1 MRKLCHSALRRH
13 VPSCLHNPP
22 HATLTIADLIMR
34 KLCHSAL
41 RRHVPS
47 CLHNPPLRT
56 TSTFY
61 HFRKFT
67 RLCSAKSTFDLLRD
81 LVYLRYRLLK
91 MPKCHPAVGLLLVFY
106 HCCCCHSMLHHRF
119 STLCTPHHCSVFY
132 LHLRRTRFC
141 VARIFKLPT
150 APLSFSVA
158 ASSAWPALPASWFCC
173 CTNQIILGLCCC
185 LRRRC
190 MHPGGCCGRSRC
202 LV

>member
-67 RLCSAKSTFDLLRD
+67 RLCDATFRRASIILRSALRARSTISANSRAF
-81 LVYLRYRLLK
+81 
-91 MPKCHPAVGLLLVFY
+91 
-106 HCCCCHSMLHHRF
+106 
-119 STLCTPHHCSVFY
+119 
-132 LHLRRTRFC
+132 
-141 VARIFKLPT
+141 
-150 APLSFSVA
+150 APLSRPLIFFTSHSQC
-158 ASSAWPALPASWFCC
+158 SSLAFFAVLLQPWLPKQRLTA
-173 CTNQIILGLCCC
+173 
-185 LRRRC
+185 
-190 MHPGGCCGRSRC
+190 RSF
-202 LV
+202 

>member
-81 LVYLRYRLLK
+81 LVYLCYATR
-91 MPKCHPAVGLLLVFY
+91 HP
-106 HCCCCHSMLHHRF
+106 R
-119 STLCTPHHCSVFY
+119 
-132 LHLRRTRFC
+132 
-141 VARIFKLPT
+141 T
-150 APLSFSVA
+150 APLH
-158 ASSAWPALPASWFCC
+158 SSLVLQFCAL
-173 CTNQIILGLCCC
+173 LY
-185 LRRRC
+185 
-190 MHPGGCCGRSRC
+190 
-202 LV
+202 